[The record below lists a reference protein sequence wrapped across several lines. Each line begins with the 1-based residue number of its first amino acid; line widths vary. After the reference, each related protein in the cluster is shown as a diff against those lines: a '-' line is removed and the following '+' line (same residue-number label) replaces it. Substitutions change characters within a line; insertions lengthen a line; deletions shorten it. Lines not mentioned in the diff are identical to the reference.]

1 MATKKKR
8 KKKTHAK
15 KIDQKAR
22 RKAEQKADRAAEP
35 EIENGDT
42 GQAETANA
50 TTITTALAA
59 AVKGFFN
66 RASGKKDESLPE
78 KIDPAGEPAQENG
91 MAGVIKIVIITS
103 TFASIAAL
111 SIFTQGLDDKGPGAG
126 VIAVR
131 FALLSI
137 FALIYFLMLY
147 MTRQSRR
154 NADKKS
160 AVEKK

>member
-1 MATKKKR
+1 MASKKKR
-8 KKKTHAK
+8 RKRTQAK
-15 KIDQKAR
+15 KIDQKTR
-22 RKAEQKADRAAEP
+22 RKAEQKAERAAEP

-42 GQAETANA
+42 DRAETTNVA
-50 TTITTALAA
+50 TIITALTA

-66 RASGKKDESLPE
+66 RAPGKADESLPE
-78 KIDPAGEPAQENG
+78 KIDPPGEPAKENG

-111 SIFTQGLDDKGPGAG
+111 SIFTQGLDNKGPSAG
-126 VIAVR
+126 VVAIR
-131 FALLSI
+131 FGLLSI

-154 NADKKS
+154 NADKES
-160 AVEKK
+160 PVEKK